1 MPWCANRWPS
11 LSANPGG
18 SQQGLPTAPDPGTA
32 LYRKEKQ
39 GGRAEAKSSWGTDQ
53 SPNELQS
60 RRQAGVTEDGNRRQ
74 GQRMGTGMGTRI
86 RRMGSGDERAGSGCR
101 LYLRHVSYGV
111 DVGDRG
117 GILGVNQDFLSVGVG
132 VNTSLLQVQT
142 SNFWDPT

>member
-60 RRQAGVTEDGNRRQ
+60 RRQAGEKEREKRYLSG
-74 GQRMGTGMGTRI
+74 GMGVLG
-86 RRMGSGDERAGSGCR
+86 RRERKTQSFF
-101 LYLRHVSYGV
+101 SPS
-111 DVGDRG
+111 DRK
-117 GILGVNQDFLSVGVG
+117 
-132 VNTSLLQVQT
+132 
-142 SNFWDPT
+142 